1 MKRIITVVAIILMV
15 TAAKAQTLQ
24 SLFEKYSDDE
34 RFTYVTVGSG
44 MMNFAS
50 KFAGSDKKGKEMM
63 SKMKSIKILT
73 LTDESN
79 STILKSITQELDK
92 VVQTGNFE
100 TAVEARE
107 KGERVQIY
115 YRLTGKDN
123 ADMLIVTK
131 EKSEFSL
138 IWISGKMSKEE
149 MMHTFSDNG
158 KNINL
163 MYQGENS

>member
-138 IWISGKMSKEE
+138 IWISGKCQK
-149 MMHTFSDNG
+149 
-158 KNINL
+158 KK
-163 MYQGENS
+163 